1 MLFTSY
7 RVPPH
12 LKFNV
17 HEVHFGWTH
26 LSIRSNFIVLSH
38 LHRWNVQYT
47 YRRRA
52 TNISYNHSFY
62 SLVVLIS
69 SLLWNISCASKKQ
82 MECFIFLSVVVGP
95 TFNIIHGSHFV
106 TPFPKTKAFISC
118 IFLLSDVF
126 NVLFCYSLVTFVVV
140 AQKVAQNSHQLIK
153 PSHVYKHFFDKSNLI
168 RMGFPTT
175 ALSTH

>member
-1 MLFTSY
+1 MCTKCTLHEPISRFEAISLFCHIYIDGMSNTRIGGEQLTFLITIHSI
-7 RVPPH
+7 P
-12 LKFNV
+12 LLFLFLFC
-17 HEVHFGWTH
+17 FGIFH
-26 LSIRSNFIVLSH
+26 VL
-38 LHRWNVQYT
+38 Q
-47 YRRRA
+47 
-52 TNISYNHSFY
+52 
-62 SLVVLIS
+62 
-69 SLLWNISCASKKQ
+69 KKQ

-106 TPFPKTKAFISC
+106 TPFPKTKAFISY